1 MACTE
6 AFSSLAAKQINTMKT
21 SFGMIGLTREE
32 LYAQQLFLNVGR
44 EFPEQVAHLVAW
56 LSAVRE
62 GKLPPSSYLP
72 RHNSFV
78 IDGTSSQR

>member
-1 MACTE
+1 
-6 AFSSLAAKQINTMKT
+6 MKT
-21 SFGMIGLTREE
+21 SFGMIGLTHEE

-44 EFPEQVAHLVAW
+44 EFPDRVVNLVAW

-72 RHNSFV
+72 RHNTFV
-78 IDGTSSQR
+78 IDGISPQR